1 MTVTPLPW
9 VKLTTA
15 AVTLRVDSNARSQEN
30 RITHSHSNVQQTA
43 DSVSCSF
50 IPYSSCKIKIFPM
63 CKSESTVSSVATVGL
78 VFEDLSLFGSHQ
90 KRMNLSRFSRVSTLP
105 LLQERSWLS
114 WDRLGSGKS
123 TLLDVLSWSEDSW
136 QSSDQGW
143 LSLLSRIRRTNLIH
157 SLESWPSKR
166 CSVIWPSWN
175 YPAVSQLRNARPSSW
190 RSFSDAQIWNLVDTS
205 SFEVLSTVEK
215 SPVDKPNVSTLA

>member
-1 MTVTPLPW
+1 
-9 VKLTTA
+9 
-15 AVTLRVDSNARSQEN
+15 
-30 RITHSHSNVQQTA
+30 
-43 DSVSCSF
+43 
-50 IPYSSCKIKIFPM
+50 M

-136 QSSDQGW
+136 QLEWESPLQWQSSDQG
-143 LSLLSRIRRTNLIH
+143 
-157 SLESWPSKR
+157 
-166 CSVIWPSWN
+166 
-175 YPAVSQLRNARPSSW
+175 
-190 RSFSDAQIWNLVDTS
+190 
-205 SFEVLSTVEK
+205 
-215 SPVDKPNVSTLA
+215 